1 MKLDQHRSQ
10 AADSLFRPSGK
21 QLYGHGESAQ
31 PRGPLLVAFFVLDNA
46 LNVLV
51 DKEDDALASKQD
63 PRRRMMRCPVAR
75 VNRVALVSAA
85 TQ

>member
-1 MKLDQHRSQ
+1 M
-10 AADSLFRPSGK
+10 
-21 QLYGHGESAQ
+21 
-31 PRGPLLVAFFVLDNA
+31 AFFVLDNA